1 MKNKLIGTGI
11 AIITP
16 FTNQGEVDVP
26 SLEKLVDFAIKG
38 GVEYIVALGTTSEA
52 PTLNS
57 DEKALVCQAI
67 GSVNAGRV
75 PMVLGV
81 GGNNTQAVIDAL
93 RAEDLSAYDAI
104 LSVSPYYNR
113 PSQEGI
119 IAHYTAVADA
129 SPLPIIMYNVPL
141 RTGRGM
147 DVSTTL
153 ELAEHRNIIGI
164 KEAAD
169 NFTQAARIMAQR
181 PEDFMVVT
189 GDDNLAGA
197 ITLGGGQGVIS
208 VIGQAFVQ
216 DFTEMVRAALRKDVD
231 MTNKLY
237 YKLLIVSTLAFK
249 EGNPVGIKTFL
260 YLMGVIE
267 SPAVRLPNI
276 KASDALMQEMR
287 TELQTLGIS
296 TQ

>member
-38 GVEYIVALGTTSEA
+38 GVEYIVALGTTSEI
-52 PTLNS
+52 PTLS
-57 DEKALVCQAI
+57 TEEKALVCRTI

-75 PMVLGV
+75 PMVLGL
-81 GGNNTQAVIDAL
+81 GGNSTMAVIDAL

-153 ELAEHRNIIGI
+153 ELAEHKNIIGI

-181 PEDFMVVT
+181 PKSFMVVT

-237 YKLLIVSTLAFK
+237 YKLLNATTLAFK
-249 EGNPVGIKTFL
+249 EGNPVGIKAFL